1 MLASHLKVA
10 VRRTLSYLCVCGCGS
25 LGPPARGHGHW
36 QRRECRDELQST
48 AMQLELLVERQLAMA
63 SEQFYLFY
71 QRPWRRDK
79 LCKRGFRIRLDC
91 LLYCSMYGA
100 MQFYLRRGNT
110 FAKFCFP
117 TNFHLSASSISS
129 KDLPLVSGM
138 STAHTNA
145 VRNVHPANRKYA
157 SKLLVDN
164 KIGVVNATRK
174 LVDQLLPCARLV
186 ADARVRCGWISAA

>member
-1 MLASHLKVA
+1 MATGNVENVETSCNLQRCNWNCWLRGSC
-10 VRRTLSYLCVCGCGS
+10 RRRVSN
-25 LGPPARGHGHW
+25 
-36 QRRECRDELQST
+36 
-48 AMQLELLVERQLAMA
+48 
-63 SEQFYLFY
+63 FYLFY